1 MAYHHL
7 ETMDNVIVSGRLY
20 DYRSLIM
27 EVQVMQQLII
37 IHTEE
42 MLMYREREREREKL
56 QMYNV
61 LISAHDI
68 VYFDEGLK

>member
-42 MLMYREREREREKL
+42 MLMYRERERERERSYKCTMSL
-56 QMYNV
+56 Y
-61 LISAHDI
+61 LHLTL
-68 VYFDEGLK
+68 YFDEGLK